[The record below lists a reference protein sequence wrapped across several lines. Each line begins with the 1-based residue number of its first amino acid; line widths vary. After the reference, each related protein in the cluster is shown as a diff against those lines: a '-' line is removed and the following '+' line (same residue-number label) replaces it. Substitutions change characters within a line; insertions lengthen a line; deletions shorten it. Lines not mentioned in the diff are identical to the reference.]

1 MKNEIIQNL
10 RELDKFKEI
19 IEQIETKK
27 TPINISGLVFV
38 GKSHMISTI
47 KEDIKRPI
55 CVITYN
61 ELQAKNLVKDL
72 RFFIDKVEYFG
83 KREIASYDYVSE
95 SKDLPYSRIEVLNK
109 IRNKEVN
116 VVVTTIEAIMQSMIP
131 KETLYK
137 NILKFTVGSVFENT
151 GFTGKK
157 NLNNLKQ
164 LLLLMGYERSDLVE
178 NRGQFSIRGGI
189 VDIGLT
195 EKTGV
200 RIEFWGDEVDSIR
213 YFNLSSQR
221 TTEMTNKIT
230 IYPAHEYILDYE
242 KDKEAIPEY
251 SNIVANICNKIRNKY
266 LAKANEIYSNENIK
280 DTSVNKEIQNN
291 NISGNSKD
299 YNVKISEVKIS
310 DKAKEK
316 VESDIEAIQ
325 NGEYIS
331 KIDKYF
337 NEFYGKVGSFIDYL
351 PKNILLFIDENS
363 KINQRIENI
372 LIENNNLIKSL
383 VEKERFV
390 PEGILNV
397 SEFSSENWNNLYNE
411 KQTIYLEE
419 NNSKE
424 VNKFEFNY
432 RQVNFYKSEIE
443 ILINDIKKW
452 QSENK
457 KIVILAGGKESV
469 DKVKELLKEYEIG
482 TNSRPVPKDERDGTN
497 RPVPKPDKLVGKEP
511 VPEPDILTGGLSSGF
526 EFYDANLVVISLA
539 EAFEGEVKKR
549 KASPTFRQGEKIVF
563 ADLKPGDFV
572 VHKTHGIGEFVGVNT
587 IEADGVTK
595 DYIKIRYKNDD
606 MLYVPTN
613 NLDNVR
619 KYIGGGDTAPTLN
632 KLGSKEWSNTKAR
645 VKKNLREVA
654 KDLIELYAKR
664 QKIKGYAFSKDTD
677 WQKQFEEN
685 FPYQETDDQLRC
697 IDEVKKDMEQQ
708 RPMDRLLCGDVGY
721 GKTEVAIR
729 AAFKAVMDHK
739 QVAYLVPTTVLANQQ
754 YEGFKSRMENFGVN
768 VELLNRFR
776 TKKEQNEV
784 IKKLK
789 LGDVDVVIGTHRIL
803 SEDVVFK
810 DLGLL
815 IIDEE
820 HRFGVKDKEKIKK
833 LKTSV
838 DVLTMTATPIPRTLH
853 MSILGVRDMSV
864 IYEPPQNRRPVQTY
878 VLEYD
883 TEVVKEAITKELE
896 RNGQVFYLYNNVE
909 SIPKKAMEIQ
919 ELVPEAK
926 VEFAHGKMTGRE
938 LEDIMERFVKQEIN
952 VLVCTT
958 ILESG
963 IDIPNANTIIVE
975 NADRL
980 GLAQLYQIRGRVGR
994 SDKQAYAYVTYK
1006 RDKLLSEVADKRLKA
1021 IREFTEFGSGFKIAM
1036 RDLEIRGA
1044 GSLLG
1049 EIQHGHMEQVG
1060 YDTYCNLLDQVVK
1073 EMQGIE
1079 VNESD
1084 EEQEI
1089 QIDINVSSYIPDSY
1103 IENSSQKIEVY
1114 QNIALCRTEEDIQN
1128 VIDEIIDRYGIMPK
1142 ELENLIEVARIKELC
1157 RMAGVV
1163 KVSEKKNI
1171 MMLNTQS
1178 NSKSVVFYFDKN
1190 KYNPEIV
1197 DTLIK
1202 KYGYNIKFSAG
1213 IEPYITLKIG
1223 NATEE
1228 ELIEKVKEFLKT
1240 VDKGTTA
1247 FCPQK

>member
-1 MKNEIIQNL
+1 MPQN
-10 RELDKFKEI
+10 
-19 IEQIETKK
+19 
-27 TPINISGLVFV
+27 
-38 GKSHMISTI
+38 
-47 KEDIKRPI
+47 
-55 CVITYN
+55 
-61 ELQAKNLVKDL
+61 
-72 RFFIDKVEYFG
+72 
-83 KREIASYDYVSE
+83 
-95 SKDLPYSRIEVLNK
+95 VL
-109 IRNKEVN
+109 
-116 VVVTTIEAIMQSMIP
+116 
-131 KETLYK
+131 L
-137 NILKFTVGSVFENT
+137 
-151 GFTGKK
+151 
-157 NLNNLKQ
+157 
-164 LLLLMGYERSDLVE
+164 
-178 NRGQFSIRGGI
+178 
-189 VDIGLT
+189 
-195 EKTGV
+195 
-200 RIEFWGDEVDSIR
+200 
-213 YFNLSSQR
+213 
-221 TTEMTNKIT
+221 
-230 IYPAHEYILDYE
+230 
-242 KDKEAIPEY
+242 
-251 SNIVANICNKIRNKY
+251 C
-266 LAKANEIYSNENIK
+266 
-280 DTSVNKEIQNN
+280 
-291 NISGNSKD
+291 
-299 YNVKISEVKIS
+299 
-310 DKAKEK
+310 
-316 VESDIEAIQ
+316 
-325 NGEYIS
+325 
-331 KIDKYF
+331 
-337 NEFYGKVGSFIDYL
+337 
-351 PKNILLFIDENS
+351 IDENS

-383 VEKERFV
+383 VEKERFI

-397 SEFSSENWNNLYNE
+397 SEFCEENWNNIYTD
-411 KQTIYLEE
+411 KQTVYIEE
-419 NNSKE
+419 NNSKSI
-424 VNKFEFNY
+424 NKFEFNY
-432 RQVNFYKSEIE
+432 RQINFYKSEIE
-443 ILINDIKKW
+443 LLINDIKKW
-452 QSENK
+452 QNENK

-469 DKVKELLKEYEIG
+469 DKVKELLKEYEI
-482 TNSRPVPKDERDGTN
+482 E
-497 RPVPKPDKLVGKEP
+497 GKKETTP
-511 VPEPDILTGGLSSGF
+511 NPEIIEGGLSSGF
-526 EFYDANLVVISLA
+526 ECYDLNLVVVSLA
-539 EAFEGEVKKR
+539 EAFEGEIKKKR
-549 KASPTFRQGEKIVF
+549 ATPTFKQGEKIVF

-572 VHKTHGIGEFVGVNT
+572 VHRTHGIGEFVGVNT

-595 DYIKIRYKNDD
+595 DYIKIKYKNDD
-606 MLYVPTN
+606 MLYVPTS

-619 KYIGGGDTAPTLN
+619 KYIGGGDSAPTLN

-664 QKIKGYAFSKDTD
+664 QKVKGYAFNKDTD

-697 IDEVKKDMEQQ
+697 IDEVKKDMEEQ

-754 YEGFKSRMENFGVN
+754 YEGFKARMENFGVN

-776 TKKEQNEV
+776 TKKEQNNV
-784 IKKLK
+784 VKKIK
-789 LGDVDVVIGTHRIL
+789 LGEVDVVVGTHRLL

-883 TEVVKEAITKELE
+883 TEVIKEAITKELE
-896 RNGQVFYLYNNVE
+896 RGGQVFYLYNNVE
-909 SIPKKAMEIQ
+909 NIAKKAMDVQ
-919 ELVPEAK
+919 ELIPEAK
-926 VEFAHGKMTGRE
+926 VEFAHGKMSGRE
-938 LEDIMERFVKQEIN
+938 LENIMERFIKKEIN

-994 SDKQAYAYVTYK
+994 SNKQAYAYITYK

-1079 VNESD
+1079 ITEKD
-1084 EEQEI
+1084 EEPEI

-1128 VIDEIIDRYGIMPK
+1128 VIDETIDRYGIMPK

-1157 RMAGVV
+1157 RKAGVV
-1163 KVSEKKNI
+1163 KISEKKNI
-1171 MMLNTQS
+1171 MISTNAKPT
-1178 NSKSVVFYFDKN
+1178 SKNVVFYFDKN

-1197 DTLIK
+1197 DKLIK

-1213 IEPYITLKIG
+1213 IEPYVTLKIG
-1223 NATEE
+1223 NVTED
-1228 ELIEKVKEFLKT
+1228 ELIENIKEFLKNL
-1240 VDKGTTA
+1240 DKRDTP
-1247 FCPQK
+1247 FCPKNKREN

>member
-1 MKNEIIQNL
+1 MKNEIIQSL
-10 RELDKFKEI
+10 QELDKFKELT
-19 IEQIETKK
+19 EQIKLKK

-38 GKSHMISTI
+38 GKSHIISAL
-47 KEDIKRPI
+47 KEETKRPI

-61 ELQAKNLVKDL
+61 ELQAKNMVKDL
-72 RFFIDKVEYFG
+72 RYFTDKVEYFG

-95 SKDLPYSRIEVLNK
+95 SKDLPFARIDILNK
-109 IRNKEVN
+109 LKSRDVN
-116 VVVTTIEAIMQSMIP
+116 IVVTTIEAIMQSMIP
-131 KETLYK
+131 EKILYK
-137 NILKFTVGSVFENT
+137 NILTFTVGNMFENI

-157 NLNNLKQ
+157 NLNNLKK
-164 LLLLMGYERSDLVE
+164 LLLLMGYERNDLVE
-178 NRGQFSIRGGI
+178 GRGQFSIRGGI

-213 YFNLSSQR
+213 YFSLSSQR
-221 TTEMTNKIT
+221 TTEMTDKIT
-230 IYPAHEYILDYE
+230 IYPAHEYILNYE
-242 KDKEAIPEY
+242 NDASREEKIIPEY
-251 SNIVANICNKIRNKY
+251 SEIVSNICKQIKEKY
-266 LAKANEIYSNENIK
+266 ILE
-280 DTSVNKEIQNN
+280 NKEKTSS
-291 NISGNSKD
+291 NIEDITANSVAYEKNSNVNIND
-299 YNVKISEVKIS
+299 KSKVKIE
-310 DKAKEK
+310 E
-316 VESDIEAIQ
+316 DIEAIQ

-337 NEFYGKVGSFIDYL
+337 NEFYKNVGNFLEYL
-351 PKNILLFIDENS
+351 PKNILLCIDENT
-363 KINQRIENI
+363 KISQRAENI

-383 VEKERFV
+383 VEKERFI

-397 SEFSSENWNNLYNE
+397 SDFNIENWNNIYSE

-419 NNSKE
+419 NNSKTE
-424 VNKFEFNY
+424 NKFEFNY
-432 RQVNFYKSEIE
+432 RQINVYKSELE
-443 ILINDIKKW
+443 ILKDDIKKW
-452 QSENK
+452 QKENK
-457 KIVILAGGKESV
+457 NIIILAGGKEGAE
-469 DKVKELLKEYEIG
+469 KAKELVGFGDRSISD
-482 TNSRPVPKDERDGTN
+482 NSVAFRPVPKGDKSASLVPGTK
-497 RPVPKPDKLVGKEP
+497 VT
-511 VPEPDILTGGLSSGF
+511 TGGLSSGF
-526 EFYDANLVVISLA
+526 ECYDANLVVVSLA
-539 EAFEGEVKKR
+539 EAFEGEVKK
-549 KASPTFRQGEKIVF
+549 KKSSPTFRQGEKIVF
-563 ADLKPGDFV
+563 ADLKPGDYV

-595 DYIKIRYKNDD
+595 DYIKIRYKNNDI
-606 MLYVPTN
+606 LYVPTN

-619 KYIGGGDTAPTLN
+619 KYIGGGDSAPTLN
-632 KLGSKEWSNTKAR
+632 RLGSKEWSNTKAR

-664 QKIKGYAFSKDTD
+664 QKIKGYSFSKDTD
-677 WQKQFEEN
+677 WQKQFEEE

-697 IDEVKKDMEQQ
+697 IDEIKKDMEEQ

-739 QVAYLVPTTVLANQQ
+739 QVAYLVPTTILANQQ

-789 LGDVDVVIGTHRIL
+789 LGDIDVVVGTHRLL
-803 SEDVVFK
+803 SEDVIFK

-883 TEVVKEAITKELE
+883 AEVIKEAITKELE
-896 RNGQVFYLYNNVE
+896 REGQVFYLYNNVE
-909 SIPKKAMEIQ
+909 NISKKAMDIQ
-919 ELVPEAK
+919 ELVPESK
-926 VEFAHGKMTGRE
+926 VEFAHGKMSGRE
-938 LEDIMERFVKQEIN
+938 LENIMERFINKEIN

-994 SDKQAYAYVTYK
+994 SNKQAYAYVTYK

-1060 YDTYCNLLDQVVK
+1060 YDTYCNLLEQVVK

-1079 VNESD
+1079 VTESD
-1084 EEQEI
+1084 EEPEI

-1103 IENSSQKIEVY
+1103 IDSSSQKIEVY

-1128 VIDEIIDRYGIMPK
+1128 VIDELIDRYGVMPK
-1142 ELENLIEVARIKELC
+1142 ELENLIEVARIKEMC
-1157 RMAGVV
+1157 RKAGVV
-1163 KVSEKKNI
+1163 KISEKKN
-1171 MMLNTQS
+1171 MLDLQSTQ
-1178 NSKSVVFYFDKN
+1178 KSIVFYFDKN
-1190 KYNPEIV
+1190 KYKPEIV
-1197 DTLIK
+1197 DRLIK
-1202 KYGYNIKFSAG
+1202 KYGYNIKFSTG
-1213 IEPYITLKIG
+1213 IEPYVTLKIEKVAG
-1223 NATEE
+1223 E
-1228 ELIEKVKEFLKT
+1228 ELLGKIKEFLLEL
-1240 VDKGTTA
+1240 
-1247 FCPQK
+1247 